1 MSHVRMV
8 LKIILVVITLIT
20 HVHPQCCPDEAW
32 GNLNNDDYEVKGT
45 IETLEFPP
53 DTRAGVA
60 SVNNLDI
67 YKVGSSDKC
76 IIWNYDI
83 FGLRAGRTQQMADFL
98 AAHGYLVLI
107 PDYYRGVSFD
117 PNSNARHITLQF
129 LTDQSK
135 WANNGQLYQDYSIT
149 KSYAKDN
156 LGCKTFGTIGTCW
169 GTYAVLR
176 MSEDVDIK
184 AAVSMHPSHPSVL
197 AILGE
202 EEKTCLKDIKCPQLY
217 LPSEH
222 DSETVKK
229 DGLSKQI
236 LGDALEI
243 VEFPDM
249 KHGWTIR
256 GDLNEKNVDRDV
268 KKAFNLVLS
277 FFKKYL

>member
-1 MSHVRMV
+1 M
-8 LKIILVVITLIT
+8 L
-20 HVHPQCCPDEAW
+20 
-32 GNLNNDDYEVKGT
+32 
-45 IETLEFPP
+45 
-53 DTRAGVA
+53 
-60 SVNNLDI
+60 
-67 YKVGSSDKC
+67 
-76 IIWNYDI
+76 
-83 FGLRAGRTQQMADFL
+83 
-98 AAHGYLVLI
+98 LI
-107 PDYYRGVSFD
+107 PDYYRGISFD
-117 PNSNARHITLQF
+117 PASHARQITLQF
-129 LTDQSK
+129 LSDQSR
-135 WANNGQLYQDYSIT
+135 WDNNGQLFQDYSIV
-149 KSYAKDN
+149 KSYAKDT
-156 LGCKTFGTIGTCW
+156 LGCKTIGVIGTCW

-197 AILGE
+197 SILGE
-202 EEKTCLKDIKCPQLY
+202 TEETCLKDIKCPQLY
-217 LPSEH
+217 LPSKGDA
-222 DSETVKK
+222 DSVKK

>member
-1 MSHVRMV
+1 MMV
-8 LKIILVVITLIT
+8 
-20 HVHPQCCPDEAW
+20 
-32 GNLNNDDYEVKGT
+32 
-45 IETLEFPP
+45 IET
-53 DTRAGVA
+53 
-60 SVNNLDI
+60 
-67 YKVGSSDKC
+67 KW
-76 IIWNYDI
+76 II
-83 FGLRAGRTQQMADFL
+83 F
-98 AAHGYLVLI
+98 
-107 PDYYRGVSFD
+107 
-117 PNSNARHITLQF
+117 
-129 LTDQSK
+129 
-135 WANNGQLYQDYSIT
+135 
-149 KSYAKDN
+149 
-156 LGCKTFGTIGTCW
+156 TFH
-169 GTYAVLR
+169 
-176 MSEDVDIK
+176 K
-184 AAVSMHPSHPSVL
+184 